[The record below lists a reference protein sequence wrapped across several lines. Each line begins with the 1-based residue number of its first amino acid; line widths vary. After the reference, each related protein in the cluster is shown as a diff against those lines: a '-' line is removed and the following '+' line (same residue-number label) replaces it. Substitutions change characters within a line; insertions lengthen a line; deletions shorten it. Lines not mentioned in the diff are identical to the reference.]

1 MRQLPRIGVD
11 VKRVVRVRLRVTPA
25 QSDALA
31 RTLTACNHGANLVS
45 KLGFERGLRSKHGLQ
60 RLAYTQVRAQGLSS
74 QPAIHAIR
82 KTSGAYSTLHANAKA
97 GNLGRR
103 GSKRYEK
110 AMGKPIQFRLDAA
123 QPFDDRCL
131 SWQMTAQTVSI
142 WTVDGRMRGIPFAG
156 DPDQLARLKQFR
168 QGESDL
174 VTHQGKWYLMAT
186 LDEPDPKM
194 IDPAGFIG
202 VDMGIVNIATTSAG
216 QNWSGKQINRVR
228 HKNRRLRSTLQAK
241 GTKSA
246 RRLLKKVS
254 GREARFA
261 ADTNHVISKRIV
273 TEAKRTGRGIA
284 VEDLTG
290 IRARVRLRKP
300 QRVTLHSWAFAQLGA
315 FLSYK
320 ADAAGLPFV
329 QVDPA
334 YTSQQCSACGHTE
347 KKNRVDQATFVCRSC
362 GVSLHA
368 DENASINIAK
378 RGVDAWGAVTR
389 PNAA

>member
-1 MRQLPRIGVD
+1 MKRI
-11 VKRVVRVRLRVTPA
+11 VRVRLRVTPEQA
-25 QSDALA
+25 DALS
-31 RTLTACNHGANLVS
+31 RTLTACNAGANHTSAVAFDAKSFNAFELQKLVYGHL
-45 KLGFERGLRSKHGLQ
+45 K
-60 RLAYTQVRAQGLSS
+60 ANGLSA
-74 QPAIHAIR
+74 QPSIR
-82 KTSGAYSTLHANAKA
+82 SIKKAAAAYKTLRANARI

-103 GSKRYEK
+103 GSAKYEK
-110 AMGKPIQFRLDAA
+110 AMGKPIRFRDDAA

-131 SWQMTAQTVSI
+131 SWQPDKQTVSI
-142 WTVDGRMRGIPFAG
+142 WTVDGRMRAIPFVG
-156 DPDQLARLKQFR
+156 DPAQLDRLRQFR

-174 VTHQGKWYLMAT
+174 VTHQGKWYLVAT
-186 LDEPDPKM
+186 VDEPVPDL
-194 IDPAGFIG
+194 IDPEGFVG

-216 QNWSGKQINRVR
+216 QNWSGARVNRVR
-228 HKNRRLRSTLQAK
+228 HKNRRLRAKLQAK

-246 RRLLKKVS
+246 RRLLKKIS
-254 GREARFA
+254 GRENRFVTN
-261 ADTNHVISKRIV
+261 TNHVISKSIV

-320 ADAAGLPFV
+320 ADGAGLPFV

-334 YTSQQCSACGHTE
+334 YTSQQCNACTHTD
-347 KKNRVDQATFVCRSC
+347 KKNRVDQATFACQSC

-368 DENASINIAK
+368 DKNASLNIAD
-378 RGVDAWGAVTR
+378 RGVQAWGALNL
-389 PNAA
+389 PHAD